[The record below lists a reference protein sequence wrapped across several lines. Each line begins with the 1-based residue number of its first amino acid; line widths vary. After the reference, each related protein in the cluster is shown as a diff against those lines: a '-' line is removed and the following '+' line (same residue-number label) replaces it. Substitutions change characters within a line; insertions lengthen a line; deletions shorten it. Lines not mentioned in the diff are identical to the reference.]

1 MNELVIMK
9 DQQAVTTSL
18 QVAETFGKRHK
29 NVIQAIEN
37 KIQSAENSADYQNMF
52 AKGTYKDS
60 KGRTYPMYYMNRDG
74 FTFVAFGFTGKKADE
89 FKLEYIKAFNSME
102 TQIRTGYTV
111 PNSYAEA
118 LKLAAEQAEKIEQQQ
133 QTLAIQEPKVQL
145 ADAITASE
153 STISISTLAKV
164 IKGKGIALGR
174 NRFFA
179 WLRENDYLIK
189 SGEDYNLPTQRSMNL
204 GLFEVNERT
213 YINKNGDN
221 AISKSAKVTGKGQQ
235 YFINKLLK
243 G

>member
-111 PNSYAEA
+111 PKSYAEA
-118 LKLAAEQAEKIEQQQ
+118 LRLAAEQAEKIEQQKQ
-133 QTLAIQEPKVQL
+133 AVAIQIFRAML
-145 ADAITASE
+145 AETM
-153 STISISTLAKV
+153 
-164 IKGKGIALGR
+164 G
-174 NRFFA
+174 
-179 WLRENDYLIK
+179 
-189 SGEDYNLPTQRSMNL
+189 
-204 GLFEVNERT
+204 
-213 YINKNGDN
+213 
-221 AISKSAKVTGKGQQ
+221 
-235 YFINKLLK
+235 
-243 G
+243 